1 MRSHART
8 SDSCGCAVS
17 RFQKN
22 NREVERAFDDAH
34 ADLLIA
40 AERVGPQPLD
50 RQARQQQKGL
60 GAPWA

>member
-8 SDSCGCAVS
+8 SDSCGCVE
-17 RFQKN
+17 QVPEEH
-22 NREVERAFDDAH
+22 REVERAFDDAH

>member
-1 MRSHART
+1 LRLRGEQVPEEH
-8 SDSCGCAVS
+8 
-17 RFQKN
+17 
-22 NREVERAFDDAH
+22 REVERAFDDAH